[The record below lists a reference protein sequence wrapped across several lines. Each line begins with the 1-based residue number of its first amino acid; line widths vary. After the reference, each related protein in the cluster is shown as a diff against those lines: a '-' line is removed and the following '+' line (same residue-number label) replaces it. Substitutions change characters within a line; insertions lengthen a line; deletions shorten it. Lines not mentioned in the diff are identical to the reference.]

1 MLKRN
6 KILLST
12 LGVFAAIA
20 PIAIISSSCSERRI
34 KKYLNSV
41 ELKEFEKE
49 YHLVKPSNINDEDII
64 KNLPKLQDGYTAEVI
79 KKEADDEKG
88 TLTVTYKIIHANSKL
103 EVTKTK
109 TFTGFKTNAD
119 VQKDIEV
126 ANQILALRKKFN
138 DEFGTQ
144 FSSFP
149 DKDEN
154 EKAIKFIQG
163 YIDEI
168 NKIDT
173 TTLDANVLAW
183 ASGLK
188 YNWEIQKG
196 NYENGLRY
204 LLANFGR
211 GPARTYIA
219 NSFYSSSL
227 GVSSQDMAIKW
238 YNTLKEAIEQK
249 IVPSKIFIKNN
260 IAAFLK
266 NKYAAKLNAF
276 LNGPEETKTVKDL
289 IGFDRTKA
297 ESSYTSQ
304 DYIDRFYDY
313 YVNEYYKAS
322 EYGKGEDIQDLTISK
337 KEIAKHKELE
347 HIIEI
352 KHNGTYTKIYGLGLT
367 EKDLNEKKAGLGYIP
382 GKPNGLTGKQI
393 YQQILKANT
402 TSNLTD
408 DQVNKKGVD
417 STKSSVENMKTIA
430 NATADLIAGKGKD
443 WTSKIKYDADGIGT
457 GTPQELTLEIRKNGQ
472 ISLENFNK
480 WLNAEDFFFG
490 REDASYYTDEHKKE
504 LDDDPNLKNAH
515 TELTTFGYDFLK
527 SSNNPYGSITN
538 SQFYYGALEAFKG
551 YEQFKKTTQSYGRT
565 FFSKNVPDYNIQTY
579 QYAEREYEGVG
590 AYSSAVQKFMFNCD
604 PYYSLPKWSVTSFA
618 NHESMMGRHNQLM
631 YAQHHLAQIDGK
643 SLGARTFNYTS
654 YIEGW
659 ALFMEWFGIEAG
671 FYGTPD
677 YASTNYYAM
686 PKDFSFAKGITS
698 FANADNVSK
707 PEIIDQIKKLHG
719 GVYWN
724 KVAQITDYTNKDEQ
738 HARDA
743 IKLANMLQYFGA
755 LNEAQL
761 RNMRLAVDT
770 AYHGVSVQGNSE
782 LESGISIKQARE
794 YMSKNSALG
803 IGDITSESKRYFN
816 YVGQDT
822 SYNWGKEVFLHLY
835 KKVHEKL
842 GLTREQFI
850 NAKNELGEHG
860 EIKKLFDW
868 LLRNSALPIGTIEEV
883 ISRVYG
889 LK

>member
-227 GVSSQDMAIKW
+227 SVSSQDMAIKW

-276 LNGPEETKTVKDL
+276 LSGSEETKTVKDL

-347 HIIEI
+347 NIIEI

-480 WLNAEDFFFG
+480 WLNAEDFFLVV
-490 REDASYYTDEHKKE
+490 KM
-504 LDDDPNLKNAH
+504 
-515 TELTTFGYDFLK
+515 
-527 SSNNPYGSITN
+527 
-538 SQFYYGALEAFKG
+538 Q
-551 YEQFKKTTQSYGRT
+551 
-565 FFSKNVPDYNIQTY
+565 
-579 QYAEREYEGVG
+579 
-590 AYSSAVQKFMFNCD
+590 
-604 PYYSLPKWSVTSFA
+604 VTI
-618 NHESMMGRHNQLM
+618 LM
-631 YAQHHLAQIDGK
+631 
-643 SLGARTFNYTS
+643 N
-654 YIEGW
+654 
-659 ALFMEWFGIEAG
+659 
-671 FYGTPD
+671 
-677 YASTNYYAM
+677 
-686 PKDFSFAKGITS
+686 
-698 FANADNVSK
+698 
-707 PEIIDQIKKLHG
+707 IKK
-719 GVYWN
+719 N
-724 KVAQITDYTNKDEQ
+724 
-738 HARDA
+738 
-743 IKLANMLQYFGA
+743 
-755 LNEAQL
+755 
-761 RNMRLAVDT
+761 
-770 AYHGVSVQGNSE
+770 
-782 LESGISIKQARE
+782 
-794 YMSKNSALG
+794 
-803 IGDITSESKRYFN
+803 
-816 YVGQDT
+816 
-822 SYNWGKEVFLHLY
+822 
-835 KKVHEKL
+835 
-842 GLTREQFI
+842 LTMTLI
-850 NAKNELGEHG
+850 
-860 EIKKLFDW
+860 
-868 LLRNSALPIGTIEEV
+868 
-883 ISRVYG
+883 
-889 LK
+889 

>member
-276 LNGPEETKTVKDL
+276 LSGSEETKTVKDL

-313 YVNEYYKAS
+313 
-322 EYGKGEDIQDLTISK
+322 
-337 KEIAKHKELE
+337 
-347 HIIEI
+347 
-352 KHNGTYTKIYGLGLT
+352 
-367 EKDLNEKKAGLGYIP
+367 
-382 GKPNGLTGKQI
+382 
-393 YQQILKANT
+393 
-402 TSNLTD
+402 
-408 DQVNKKGVD
+408 
-417 STKSSVENMKTIA
+417 
-430 NATADLIAGKGKD
+430 
-443 WTSKIKYDADGIGT
+443 
-457 GTPQELTLEIRKNGQ
+457 
-472 ISLENFNK
+472 
-480 WLNAEDFFFG
+480 
-490 REDASYYTDEHKKE
+490 
-504 LDDDPNLKNAH
+504 
-515 TELTTFGYDFLK
+515 
-527 SSNNPYGSITN
+527 
-538 SQFYYGALEAFKG
+538 
-551 YEQFKKTTQSYGRT
+551 
-565 FFSKNVPDYNIQTY
+565 
-579 QYAEREYEGVG
+579 
-590 AYSSAVQKFMFNCD
+590 
-604 PYYSLPKWSVTSFA
+604 
-618 NHESMMGRHNQLM
+618 
-631 YAQHHLAQIDGK
+631 
-643 SLGARTFNYTS
+643 
-654 YIEGW
+654 
-659 ALFMEWFGIEAG
+659 
-671 FYGTPD
+671 
-677 YASTNYYAM
+677 
-686 PKDFSFAKGITS
+686 
-698 FANADNVSK
+698 
-707 PEIIDQIKKLHG
+707 
-719 GVYWN
+719 
-724 KVAQITDYTNKDEQ
+724 
-738 HARDA
+738 
-743 IKLANMLQYFGA
+743 
-755 LNEAQL
+755 
-761 RNMRLAVDT
+761 
-770 AYHGVSVQGNSE
+770 
-782 LESGISIKQARE
+782 
-794 YMSKNSALG
+794 
-803 IGDITSESKRYFN
+803 
-816 YVGQDT
+816 
-822 SYNWGKEVFLHLY
+822 
-835 KKVHEKL
+835 
-842 GLTREQFI
+842 
-850 NAKNELGEHG
+850 
-860 EIKKLFDW
+860 
-868 LLRNSALPIGTIEEV
+868 
-883 ISRVYG
+883 
-889 LK
+889 